1 MEESSLRNQTIYSF
15 SYWCR
20 MVSNL
25 CCFHFYRTHVYNVS
39 VTRTNYTILHNFT
52 FQLEFRMERP
62 ISIFFFFLK
71 NQFNWPLFGML
82 VGLFGRPFSSI
93 SLLLCVLCLV
103 LLVCKSEIWLH
114 KIYEISKAKTRHNI
128 FCCLNSIWQ
137 QLKYY
142 NINWNEITALKRPV
156 LISKWPKK
164 I

>member
-62 ISIFFFFLK
+62 ISIFFFFFWRI
-71 NQFNWPLFGML
+71 N
-82 VGLFGRPFSSI
+82 SI
-93 SLLLCVLCLV
+93 DRCLV
-103 LLVCKSEIWLH
+103 CLLASLAAPFLLSLFFSVCCVS
-114 KIYEISKAKTRHNI
+114 
-128 FCCLNSIWQ
+128 CCWFANR
-137 QLKYY
+137 KYDCTKFMRFQKQKLDTTFFVAWTQY
-142 NINWNEITALKRPV
+142 DNNWNTI
-156 LISKWPKK
+156 IS
-164 I
+164 IEMRSQL